1 VGIYNI
7 TPCFHLPESLEK
19 EFDDVYPLRVLKL
32 LSQRIACVLMTVVAS
47 TSCHKARVESR
58 ALPAPPPAPQPA
70 PPPQPALPPQIVQP
84 GAPGKSSRVIAA
96 AESVDLS
103 RVHYTAA
110 DVRFMQG
117 MISHHAQALEMTAL
131 VPARSQSE
139 DMEKLS
145 LRIELSQADEID
157 MMQGWL
163 RARGEEAPDVHAHHA
178 HGATLMP
185 GMLTQEEMGR
195 LAVAKDTAFDALF
208 LELMIKH
215 HQGALI
221 MVEDLLSQPGAGQD
235 SDIFAFTSDITADQ
249 SMEIDRMGAM
259 LATFKEL
266 PR

>member
-1 VGIYNI
+1 LIPN
-7 TPCFHLPESLEK
+7 LEK
-19 EFDDVYPLRVLKL
+19 DIDDVYPLRVLKL
-32 LSQRIACVLMTVVAS
+32 LSQRIACILMTVVAG
-47 TSCHKARVESR
+47 TSCHKAGVT
-58 ALPAPPPAPQPA
+58 AGPPPG
-70 PPPQPALPPQIVQP
+70 PPIVQP
-84 GAPGKSSRVIAA
+84 GAPGRSSRIIAA
-96 AESVDLS
+96 DEARDLS
-103 RVHYTAA
+103 RVQYTAA

-131 VPARSQSE
+131 IASRSARE
-139 DMEKLS
+139 DMRKLG
-145 LRIELSQADEID
+145 LRIELSQADEIE

-163 RARGEEAPDVHAHHA
+163 RARRQEAPDVHAHHA

-185 GMLTQEEMGR
+185 GMLTPEEMGR
-195 LAVAKDTAFDALF
+195 LAGAKDTVFDGLF

-249 SMEIDRMGAM
+249 SMEIARMGGM
-259 LATFKEL
+259 LATLKEL

>member
-1 VGIYNI
+1 MG
-7 TPCFHLPESLEK
+7 PDAPPLPLIPNLEK
-19 EFDDVYPLRVLKL
+19 YIDDVYPLRVPKL
-32 LSQRIACVLMTVVAS
+32 LSQRIACILMTVVAG
-47 TSCHKARVESR
+47 TSCHKAGV
-58 ALPAPPPAPQPA
+58 AAGPPPG
-70 PPPQPALPPQIVQP
+70 PPIVQP
-84 GAPGKSSRVIAA
+84 GAPGKSSRIIAA
-96 AESVDLS
+96 DEARDLS
-103 RVHYTAA
+103 RVQYTAA

-131 VPARSQSE
+131 IASRSARE
-139 DMEKLS
+139 DMRKLG
-145 LRIELSQADEID
+145 LRIELSQADEIE

-163 RARGEEAPDVHAHHA
+163 RARRQEAPDVHAHHA

-185 GMLTQEEMGR
+185 GMLTPEEMGR
-195 LAVAKDTAFDALF
+195 LAGVKDTAFDGLF

-249 SMEIDRMGAM
+249 SMEIARMGGM
-259 LATFKEL
+259 LATLKEL